1 MKFTYHDYKKFLRFA
16 KKETN
21 ITSFEKSNGK
31 NGILLRHDVDFYPT
45 FAHDMF
51 KIEKEL
57 NVTSTYFFLTTA
69 QTYNPNSL
77 LSKRIITE
85 ISESGFEIGLH
96 FTVLPYEKEKVITER
111 ILWEVAVLESI
122 IQKPITN
129 ICSHNTREE
138 TCNIYFPEFIN
149 ISNNNNVFI
158 SDSRMDFKEIDLY
171 KIIDISKTELV
182 QVIIHPLYWADKER
196 TFNDIINKF
205 QESML
210 EWADRE
216 LWRTNSFINKRCR
229 KFKEKKIDQGIN
241 FNT

>member
-1 MKFTYHDYKKFLRFA
+1 MKFTYHDYKKFLRCA

-31 NGILLRHDVDFYPT
+31 NGILLRHDVDFYPV
-45 FAHDMF
+45 FAYDMF

-57 NVTSTYFFLTTA
+57 DVTSTYFFLITA

-77 LSKRIITE
+77 LSKMIITE
-85 ISESGFEIGLH
+85 LSKSGFEIGLH
-96 FTVLPYEKEKVITER
+96 FAVLPYEKEEVITKR

-122 IQKPITN
+122 IQKSITN

-138 TCNIYFPEFIN
+138 NCNISFPNFIN
-149 ISNNNNVFI
+149 ISNNNNAFF
-158 SDSRMDFKEIDLY
+158 SDSRMDFKGIDLY
-171 KIIDISKTELV
+171 KMIDISKTELV

-210 EWADRE
+210 AWADRE
-216 LWRTNSFINKRCR
+216 LWRKDSFINKSCR
-229 KFKEKKIDQGIN
+229 KFEEEKIG
-241 FNT
+241 